1 MPDPFQRRNA
11 RDADVSERGRAMTS
25 RRFEGRVA
33 LVTGAGSGIGR
44 AVALRLAKEGAASAV
59 LDRSEAA
66 AGSVAAE
73 IEAGGGRAMPLAA
86 DVTEAAEVDAA
97 VTSAVSRLGG
107 LHILVTSAGLS
118 RAMKLVDMT
127 PEVWNLVL
135 GVNLTGTFLCTRA
148 AAPHLVAQGFGRI
161 VMIGSTCA
169 QRGFSYRSA
178 YCASKGGVISLMQVA
193 AVELAEHGITVNAV
207 SPGPVE
213 SPMTRANH
221 TPAIRAAIAQVTPM
235 RRYGHPEEIAS
246 SVAFLA
252 SDEAA
257 YVTGLEFSVDGG
269 FGAGGIIYQ
278 D

>member
-1 MPDPFQRRNA
+1 MNGKRFA
-11 RDADVSERGRAMTS
+11 GRS
-25 RRFEGRVA
+25 A
-33 LVTGAGSGIGR
+33 LVTGGGSGIGR
-44 AVALRLAKEGAASAV
+44 AVAHRLAADGATVAI
-59 LDRSEAA
+59 LDRSREAA
-66 AGSVAAE
+66 TSVALE
-73 IEAGGGRAMPLAA
+73 IEKAGGNALPLAA
-86 DVTEAAEVDAA
+86 DVTDAREVDAA
-97 VTSAVSRLGG
+97 VGAAISGLGG

-118 RAMKLVDMT
+118 RAVKLLDMT

-148 AAPHLVAQGFGRI
+148 VAPHLTAQGRGRI

-178 YCASKGGVISLMQVA
+178 YCASKGGVISLMQAA
-193 AVELAEHGITVNAV
+193 AVELAEHGVTVNAV

-213 SPMTRANH
+213 SPMTKVNH
-221 TPAIRAAIAQVTPM
+221 TPAIRAAIAQATPI
-235 RRYGHPEEIAS
+235 RRYGQPEEVAA

-257 YVTGLEFSVDGG
+257 YVTGQEFSVDGG
-269 FGAGGIIYQ
+269 FGAAGIMYR